1 MRRNVESKGVYR
13 QEVNVLIDA
22 ATEKTWGGY
31 AREAGHKRENV
42 GEVKNDI
49 RGEETV
55 EALAAENQKLRREQN
70 MLRLLCETSNSAFI
84 YYNYQEDR
92 VETVA
97 NWDHFFDFTVAQIGD
112 LAKLYERVEDQ
123 YVIPLKEGFFIEKQ
137 NRDRQTFEIK
147 LKESGLCVEVEVNI
161 VYDEQK
167 RPTDKIIRFKD
178 ITRMMAQKDELTY
191 MAYYDILT
199 GLYNRN
205 YFIRLL
211 GEFLRRAETEN
222 CKVAV
227 MFLDIDDFRRVNDG
241 IGIIAGDDLVQ
252 LFGQYL
258 TNLMNSNVI
267 ISHFS
272 TDIYCIG
279 IYDPCGA
286 RSVETIYQVI
296 RDRLRQPFRMTD
308 GQEVNMTV
316 SVGVAE
322 YPESATRTL
331 ELVNCAEIVMFKA
344 KSRGKDAIQY
354 FNSAILEDFLQT
366 VTIQNKLKEVVFE
379 QNFTMFFQPQCYAAS
394 GRLRGVEAL
403 IRWKDDQG
411 DMISP
416 AVFIPI
422 AEKNGAIVPIGNWVI
437 EKSVQI
443 FAKWREKYAYP
454 LVLSLNIS
462 AVQCKQND
470 FIDSILL
477 ILEQYGVPPEEIEL
491 EITETILVDDFEETK
506 KRLSDLRKAGIRI
519 SLDDFGT
526 GFSSLSYLKGLP
538 IDTLKIDKSFVDT
551 LLTDVNTKIITES
564 IIYMVK
570 RLGYETVAEGVET
583 KEQFSYLQELSC
595 DMIQGYYTGRPMPEE
610 GIENLL
616 KELTKKV

>member
-1 MRRNVESKGVYR
+1 MG
-13 QEVNVLIDA
+13 
-22 ATEKTWGGY
+22 
-31 AREAGHKRENV
+31 EAKKDRL
-42 GEVKNDI
+42 
-49 RGEETV
+49 GEEALK
-55 EALAAENQKLRREQN
+55 ALAAENQKLRREEK

-92 VETVA
+92 TETIA
-97 NWDHFFDFTVAQIGD
+97 NWDHFFDFPVTQIGD
-112 LAKLYERVEDQ
+112 IARLYERVEEQ
-123 YVIPLKEGFFIEKQ
+123 YVMPLKEGLFIEKLG
-137 NRDRQTFEIK
+137 RDRLSFEIK

-161 VYDEQK
+161 VYDENK
-167 RPTDKIIRFKD
+167 VPTDKIIRFKD
-178 ITRMMAQKDELTY
+178 ITRIKAQKDELTY

-205 YFIRLL
+205 YFVRLL
-211 GEFLRRAETEN
+211 SEFLRRAESEN

-227 MFLDIDDFRRVNDG
+227 MFIDIDDFRGINDG

-267 ISHFS
+267 ISHFNS
-272 TDIYCIG
+272 DIYCIG

-296 RDRLRQPFRMTD
+296 RERLNQPFKMTD
-308 GQEVNMTV
+308 GQEVSMTV
-316 SVGVAE
+316 SVGVSE
-322 YPESATRTL
+322 YPESASGTL
-331 ELVNCAEIVMFKA
+331 ELINCAEIVMFKA
-344 KSRGKDAIQY
+344 KSQGKDTIQY
-354 FNSAILEDFLQT
+354 FNSTILDDFLQT
-366 VTIQNKLKEVVFE
+366 VTIQTKLKKVVFE
-379 QNFTMFFQPQCYAAS
+379 QNFTMFFQPQCYAS
-394 GRLRGVEAL
+394 NGRLRGVEAL

-416 AVFIPI
+416 SVFIPI

-443 FAKWREKYAYP
+443 FAKWREKYKYP
-454 LVLSLNIS
+454 LILSLNIS
-462 AVQCKQND
+462 AIQCKQKGFTNN
-470 FIDSILL
+470 ILH
-477 ILEQYGVPPEEIEL
+477 ILKRYGVSPEEIEL
-491 EITETILVDDFEETK
+491 EITETILVDDFEDTK
-506 KRLSDLRKAGIRI
+506 MHLNDLRKTGIRI

-551 LLTDVNTKIITES
+551 LLTDANTRIITES

-583 KEQFSYLQELSC
+583 EEQFAYLRELCC
-595 DMIQGYYTGRPMPEE
+595 DMIQGYYTGRPIPAE
-610 GIENLL
+610 GIDNLL
-616 KELTKKV
+616 KELTEKV